1 MVWLGE
7 KRAQRVLGWG
17 YLLKVHLASRSR
29 ASCRP
34 RAMKLSQAG
43 ARHGA
48 EPRCLLPSCSSSR
61 TPRSPR
67 HADPCETHPNPTTS
81 MCCADG
87 NRRALLSAGWE
98 GFSAPRLLL
107 AYHFCEMIH
116 LPHTEVTKTRRSYTG
131 DNPVPMKGEGC
142 LRPCGTPLPAKP
154 PPPGPLRPL
163 LPSTFMKSRPAPF

>member
-1 MVWLGE
+1 MPAPSHEAVP
-7 KRAQRVLGWG
+7 GWC
-17 YLLKVHLASRSR
+17 K
-29 ASCRP
+29 
-34 RAMKLSQAG
+34 
-43 ARHGA
+43 ARA

-154 PPPGPLRPL
+154 PPPRA
-163 LPSTFMKSRPAPF
+163 SPAPSAQHFYEKQTGSILMGRKCPPPARGANL